1 MRPPTVS
8 GGASM
13 LTAREREV
21 MLLAAEGLSNTKI
34 ARRLGISDNTVRV
47 HLQHIY
53 RKLRIRDRTTLAAMT
68 VSSEIRII
76 KLWRG
81 GYVHEGPRMDAHKF
95 FIGQHVQYKGTSAAP
110 SGIYLVLARLPRS
123 EHGEFQYRIKH
134 SREPF
139 QLSAKEREL
148 KATASSGF

>member
-1 MRPPTVS
+1 
-8 GGASM
+8 M

-21 MLLAAEGLSNTKI
+21 MLLVAEGLSNTKV
-34 ARRLGISDNTVRV
+34 ARQLGISDNTVRV

-68 VSSEIRII
+68 VSSEIRMI
-76 KLWRG
+76 KLRRG
-81 GYVHEGPRMDAHKF
+81 GVSMGDREWMRTNFSSGNKS
-95 FIGQHVQYKGTSAAP
+95 IYKGTAAAP
-110 SGIYLVLARLPRS
+110 SGIYSVLARLPPS
-123 EHGEFQYRIKH
+123 ENGEFQYRIKH

>member
-1 MRPPTVS
+1 
-8 GGASM
+8 M

-68 VSSEIRII
+68 VSSESRII

-81 GYVHEGPRMDAHKF
+81 GYVHEGPRMDAHNF
-95 FIGQHVQYKGTSAAP
+95 FIGQRVQYKGTSAAYQRP
-110 SGIYLVLARLPRS
+110 PRGVS
-123 EHGEFQYRIKH
+123 SAPGRVAP
-134 SREPF
+134 RG
-139 QLSAKEREL
+139 LS
-148 KATASSGF
+148 

>member
-8 GGASM
+8 GGGASM

-53 RKLRIRDRTTLAAMT
+53 RKLRIRNRTM
-68 VSSEIRII
+68 
-76 KLWRG
+76 
-81 GYVHEGPRMDAHKF
+81 
-95 FIGQHVQYKGTSAAP
+95 
-110 SGIYLVLARLPRS
+110 LARL
-123 EHGEFQYRIKH
+123 
-134 SREPF
+134 
-139 QLSAKEREL
+139 A
-148 KATASSGF
+148 ASTDIQKTVVAPTP

>member
-1 MRPPTVS
+1 VRPPTVS

-68 VSSEIRII
+68 VSSESRII
-76 KLWRG
+76 KLWRR
-81 GYVHEGPRMDAHKF
+81 GYVHEGPRF
-95 FIGQHVQYKGTSAAP
+95 YSLT
-110 SGIYLVLARLPRS
+110 IYFLRTDTIDRPD
-123 EHGEFQYRIKH
+123 
-134 SREPF
+134 PNMP
-139 QLSAKEREL
+139 
-148 KATASSGF
+148 ATDIYNKQCQTNM